1 MPVIQARAHWP
12 TLNGRMP
19 TLRCACCQPNVAF
32 FSSMCGLRLIE
43 MNFDMCAGSMW
54 RWRPTR
60 DSRRGS
66 HLETIR
72 GTRHLGAINGTPEA
86 PEAGQHPPRSGLRG
100 SRKSRRKRYRSGQRE
115 AQETPDSLKEPWSVD
130 LGAISGT
137 PQISTLRFRACTFP
151 HAKFTETAIS

>member
-1 MPVIQARAHWP
+1 MRAPCGVGVQRATPAAAPISKRYAAHVIWARYAAPMW
-12 TLNGRMP
+12 TRNA
-19 TLRCACCQPNVAF
+19 TLR
-32 FSSMCGLRLIE
+32 G
-43 MNFDMCAGSMW
+43 
-54 RWRPTR
+54 T
-60 DSRRGS
+60 
-66 HLETIR
+66 HLEGIR

-137 PQISTLRFRACTFP
+137 PQISTLRFTTCPFP
-151 HAKFTETAIS
+151 HTKFTKTAIS